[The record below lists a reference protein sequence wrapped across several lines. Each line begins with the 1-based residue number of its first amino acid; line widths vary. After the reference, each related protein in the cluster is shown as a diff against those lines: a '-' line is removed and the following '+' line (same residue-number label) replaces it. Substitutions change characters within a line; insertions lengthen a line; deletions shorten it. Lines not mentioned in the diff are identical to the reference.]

1 MFPPCFSYQGFWFLE
16 TILMIVFTYDTIK
29 MSNLPAI
36 TISLIQNSKDPCW
49 FAWIYYNRYLDYLSF
64 EYLDTA
70 SLCLR
75 RYSILWKWSPSQA
88 GAPFCLA
95 HSIMDYLGT
104 NKTCNMWDTL
114 HRSQVHAIT
123 IGVLAHTCLHTYL
136 FNQKHQE
143 S

>member
-1 MFPPCFSYQGFWFLE
+1 MFPPCSFISGLLILSNYSYDSIYLWCYQ
-16 TILMIVFTYDTIK
+16 IVKAPSNHYLSNDYD
-29 MSNLPAI
+29 
-36 TISLIQNSKDPCW
+36 
-49 FAWIYYNRYLDYLSF
+49 RYLDYLSF
-64 EYLDTA
+64 EYLDIA
-70 SLCLR
+70 SLCFT
-75 RYSILWKWSPSQA
+75 RYSILWKWTPSQA

>member
-1 MFPPCFSYQGFWFLE
+1 MWFFAQLYMFPPCTLVSGLLILGNYSYDS
-16 TILMIVFTYDTIK
+16 IVIWCY
-29 MSNLPAI
+29 
-36 TISLIQNSKDPCW
+36 QNVKAPNDQIDY
-49 FAWIYYNRYLDYLSF
+49 ARYLDYLSF
-64 EYLDTA
+64 KYLDIA

-75 RYSILWKWSPSQA
+75 RYSISWKWTPSQA

>member
-1 MFPPCFSYQGFWFLE
+1 MFPPCTLVSGLLILGNYSYDS
-16 TILMIVFTYDTIK
+16 IVIWCYQNAEA
-29 MSNLPAI
+29 SNNQIDYA
-36 TISLIQNSKDPCW
+36 
-49 FAWIYYNRYLDYLSF
+49 RYLDYLSF

-70 SLCLR
+70 SLYLR
-75 RYSILWKWSPSQA
+75 RYSIFWKWTPSQA

-114 HRSQVHAIT
+114 HRSQVHAIM